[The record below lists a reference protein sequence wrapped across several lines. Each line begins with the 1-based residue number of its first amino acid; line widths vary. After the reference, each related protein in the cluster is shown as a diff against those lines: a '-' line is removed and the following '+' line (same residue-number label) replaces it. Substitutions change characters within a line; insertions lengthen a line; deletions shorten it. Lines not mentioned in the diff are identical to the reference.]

1 MVHKVKTIGGTWY
14 IMPTTFDEDGNL
26 DLESQVSL
34 TNAVIQWGVDGITL
48 LGVMGEAS
56 ALTMEER
63 TKILKAVVTA
73 TAGRVPIAVGCS
85 SNAPYAVGELCTQA
99 QDLGEEFA
107 MVSAPQL
114 LRDAD
119 AMPGFY
125 TRVKERSD
133 IPLILQ
139 DEPAATGVLVPS
151 SIWAKCLQ
159 DSGSQYLKLEDPPT
173 ASKISALLKIA
184 PETRIFGG
192 LGGAASYYEMSRG
205 AIGTMTGFTYPEI
218 LASIRVDLESGK
230 KEVALKTFANYLPLI
245 LFEAQLVIG
254 LGIRKELLKRRG
266 VIKSGTTRIGAA
278 RPAPQILTE
287 LDDVLKVVGITPS
300 SASFEVRA

>member
-1 MVHKVKTIGGTWY
+1 MGTMKTIGGTWY
-14 IMPTTFDEDGNL
+14 IMPTTFDESGNL
-26 DLESQVSL
+26 DLESQVAL
-34 TNAVIQWGVDGITL
+34 TNSVIEWGVDGITL

-56 ALTMEER
+56 ALTVEER
-63 TKILKAVVTA
+63 GKILQAVVSA
-73 TAGRVPIAVGCS
+73 TAGRVPIAAGCS
-85 SNAPYAVGELCTQA
+85 ANAPYAVAELCEQA
-99 QDLGEEFA
+99 QGLGAEFA

-125 TRVKERSD
+125 SRVQERTN

-139 DEPAATGVLVPS
+139 DEPAATGALIPS
-151 SIWAKCLQ
+151 SVWSKCLAET
-159 DSGSQYLKLEDPPT
+159 GTPYLKLEDPPT

-192 LGGAASYYEMSRG
+192 LGGVAAYYEMSRG
-205 AIGTMTGFTYPEI
+205 AVGTMTGFTYPEI
-218 LASIRVDLESGK
+218 LSAIRVDIENKK
-230 KEVALKTFANYLPLI
+230 KESALKTYSNYLPLI

-266 VIKSGTTRIGAA
+266 VIKSGVTRIGTKQ
-278 RPAPQILTE
+278 PAPQVLAE

-300 SASFEVRA
+300 SSPFVVNK